1 VLQVRRLRDPAA
13 SFAFA
18 EKAVLGTDP
27 AQAMKA
33 AAASIQPQIDQYNKT
48 VKK

>member
-1 VLQVRRLRDPAA
+1 MPQARKAA
-13 SFAFA
+13 EDGI

-33 AAASIQPQIDQYNKT
+33 AADSIKPQIDQYNKT